1 MIQLFMCACSLSRSV
16 VCYSFVTPWTV
27 VHQAPLCMELSGQE
41 SWSGS
46 PLPTPWD
53 LPDTRIKPE
62 SPELEGRLLTT
73 EPPGKPVI
81 CDTVIQNNS

>member
-1 MIQLFMCACSLSRSV
+1 MIQLFMCACLLSCSV
-16 VCYSFVTPWTV
+16 VSHSFATSWTV
-27 VHQAPLCMELSGQE
+27 VHRAPLFIELSGQE

-53 LPDTRIKPE
+53 LPDPRIKPE

-73 EPPGKPVI
+73 ELPG
-81 CDTVIQNNS
+81 NSLRYLYC